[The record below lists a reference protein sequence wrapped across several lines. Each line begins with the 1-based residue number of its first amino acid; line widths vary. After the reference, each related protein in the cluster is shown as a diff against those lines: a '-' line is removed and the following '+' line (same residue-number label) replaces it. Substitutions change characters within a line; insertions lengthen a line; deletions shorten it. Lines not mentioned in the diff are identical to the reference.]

1 MIDEVDPAL
10 YQIEQETQPASQRL
24 DYVKSAP
31 RSDYVQAAPRSD
43 YVPEY
48 APAPSRQ
55 SLPPIKKPVDYVPAS
70 GPAFSSPSFATA
82 RQDLGP
88 GALEAAVVSG
98 AQAYGAAV
106 GPVSTIVVIAIA
118 ENERHLA
125 IMAGLKCFSPLETYF
140 RKST

>member
-24 DYVKSAP
+24 DYVQAAP
-31 RSDYVQAAPRSD
+31 RPDYMQAAPRSD

-48 APAPSRQ
+48 APAPSRK
-55 SLPPIKKPVDYVPAS
+55 SLPPIKKPNDYVPAS
-70 GPAFSSPSFATA
+70 GPAFSSASFATA

-88 GALEAAVVSG
+88 GALEAAVASG

-106 GPVSTIVVIAIA
+106 GPVSTIAVIAIA
-118 ENERHLA
+118 ENERHLG
-125 IMAGLKCFSPLETYF
+125 IMAD
-140 RKST
+140 